1 MNHPEFFYL
10 DAGYRYE
17 RLTDPAR
24 RIERGKEI
32 RAILDAEPAAERE
45 MVRSLIQRGRQEY
58 QQRGRA

>member
-17 RLTDPAR
+17 RLGDPAH
-24 RIERGKEI
+24 RIERAKEL
-32 RAILDAEPAAERE
+32 RALIDAEPDTERD

-58 QQRGRA
+58 KANGAQ

>member
-17 RLTDPAR
+17 RLADLTH
-24 RIERGKEI
+24 RIERAKEI
-32 RAILDAEPAAERE
+32 RALIDAEPAAERD

-58 QQRGRA
+58 RQRGRA

>member
-32 RAILDAEPAAERE
+32 RAILDAEPSDSRE
-45 MVRSLIQRGRQEY
+45 MVQSLIQRGRQEY
-58 QQRGRA
+58 QANGAQ